1 MMYSECSTADKYSC
15 KAGMCECL
23 NAMVTCF
30 SHHKCNPIP
39 SKKVRS
45 IGVVAVFT
53 EIILGDL
60 GEYFMWN

>member
-1 MMYSECSTADKYSC
+1 
-15 KAGMCECL
+15 
-23 NAMVTCF
+23 MVTCF

-39 SKKVRS
+39 SKSEKLKIFFLYKIKFFKEVRS